1 MNNDLLLA
9 AQSPQGL
16 SRCAFGTTFFI
27 CCNKR
32 CADAQRLFSQK
43 IITPTA

>member
-1 MNNDLLLA
+1 MFKGIVIA
-9 AQSPQGL
+9 AQAPQGL

-32 CADAQRLFSQK
+32 CADAQRF
-43 IITPTA
+43 